1 MLSSKLCEGG
11 LPTVQI
17 NDIRYD
23 IFQVRVTERSGTDNP
38 IMLFQIVMQF
48 LYQGGCQALE
58 PAQDD
63 ILELMAAA
71 NFFQLDGLLR
81 YCENRCASMLA
92 LDNVVSMYIHA
103 KVYNAVQL
111 LEYCQGFLL
120 QNMVALLTYDD
131 SVKRLL
137 FAKKLPNHDV
147 LAGLLNTLQNRI
159 KTRKTQN
166 NFKINQ
172 NFQNV
177 NK

>member
-1 MLSSKLCEGG
+1 MRMTATLQRIYEL
-11 LPTVQI
+11 
-17 NDIRYD
+17 N
-23 IFQVRVTERSGTDNP
+23 
-38 IMLFQIVMQF
+38 FQIVMQF
-48 LYQGGCQALE
+48 LYQGGCQTLE
-58 PAQDD
+58 PAPEDV
-63 ILELMAAA
+63 LELMAAA

-81 YCENRCASMLA
+81 YCESRCAAMLA

-159 KTRKTQN
+159 KSRRN
-166 NFKINQ
+166 NQ
-172 NFQNV
+172 NGCKIVQSG
-177 NK
+177 KLSK

>member
-1 MLSSKLCEGG
+1 
-11 LPTVQI
+11 
-17 NDIRYD
+17 
-23 IFQVRVTERSGTDNP
+23 
-38 IMLFQIVMQF
+38 MQF

-58 PAQDD
+58 PAPED

-81 YCENRCASMLA
+81 YCESRCAAMLA

-159 KTRKTQN
+159 KARRSQNTCKIAQNSKTSN
-166 NFKINQ
+166 H
-172 NFQNV
+172 
-177 NK
+177 